1 MSDYTNQLKPKSIRV
16 VKVILKWNDKI
27 LIEKRSQGEQKHSL
41 FGGKV
46 DQGEINPVQA
56 LRREIKEEID
66 IDLNPTK
73 IIFLQ
78 TVKMLDEWEGEHRMY
93 TISFFEYA
101 LSQVER
107 DALKIKRPEEVAG
120 IVEIDKNNYL
130 DLIYIPRYGNFLH
143 EYIKKQIS

>member
-1 MSDYTNQLKPKSIRV
+1 MSDYKDKQNLKSVRV

-27 LIEKRSQGEQKHSL
+27 LVEKRAQGEQKHSL

-56 LRREIKEEID
+56 LRREVKEEID

-78 TVKMLDEWEGEHRMY
+78 TIKTLDEWEGELKMY
-93 TISFFEYA
+93 TISFFEYQ
-101 LSQVER
+101 LSQQER
-107 DALKIKRPEEVAG
+107 ESLKIKRPHEVA
-120 IVEIDKNNYL
+120 EIIEVDKSNYI

-143 EYIKKQIS
+143 TYMTNQ